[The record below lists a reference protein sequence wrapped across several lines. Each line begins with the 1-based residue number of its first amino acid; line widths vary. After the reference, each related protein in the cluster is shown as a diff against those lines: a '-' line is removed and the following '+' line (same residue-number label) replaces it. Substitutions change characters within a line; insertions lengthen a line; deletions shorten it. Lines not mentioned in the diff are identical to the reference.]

1 MALGW
6 APWAGGPNK
15 PLSPTQGS
23 QGPPCPQNTGLR
35 QSLPASGE
43 AFTGVSPE
51 LLGFPVESPCAYDH
65 SSLRHTQHL
74 LSLCH
79 LA

>member
-6 APWAGGPNK
+6 APWAGGLNK
-15 PLSPTQGS
+15 PFSPAQGS
-23 QGPPCPQNTGLR
+23 QGPPCPQNTGLG

-51 LLGFPVESPCAYDH
+51 LLGLPVESPCACDR
-65 SSLRHTQHL
+65 SSLRHTQHP